1 MDWSTEEEKRQDEEK
16 RQKQLQADK
25 RLLAALD
32 ELRKKAL
39 EAKKIEA
46 KKRKKSK
53 TSRKSKIPKRSLLLS
68 KKSRERSL
76 QMQVSEEE
84 DTPRLFDADALSEG
98 TPSSPH
104 SWMHSDQATQSL
116 HSWMPEEDAAVDPL
130 IQIAMHDSLVSLEP
144 MDHGPVIVM
153 GHGSPES
160 PHSWMH
166 DAIASP

>member
-25 RLLAALD
+25 RLRAALD

-53 TSRKSKIPKRSLLLS
+53 TSRKSKIPKRSLFLS

-84 DTPRLFDADALSEG
+84 DTPQG

-104 SWMHSDQATQSL
+104 SWMHSDQATQSSL

-130 IQIAMHDSLVSLEP
+130 LQIAMHDSLVSLEP
-144 MDHGPVIVM
+144 M